1 MNKIGFAVGFIA
13 IMMGFLGCIW
23 GLFRIIAYALGILA
37 ASEGTL
43 LLLIAGVAILLY
55 VTVWLTGY
63 VDERWSDEES

>member
-1 MNKIGFAVGFIA
+1 MNKIGYAIGFVA
-13 IMMGFLGCIW
+13 TMMGILGCIW

-55 VTVWLTGY
+55 VSVRLADY
-63 VDERWSDEES
+63 VTERWSDGES